1 MKKLMKKKYLEEE
14 VEKLL
19 QKRANE
25 SDQKINL
32 LKEKNTNQIEGL
44 R

>member
-1 MKKLMKKKYLEEE
+1 

-19 QKRANE
+19 QKRVNE

-32 LKEKNTNQIEGL
+32 LKEKNSNEIEGL
-44 R
+44 REDLK

>member
-25 SDQKINL
+25 SDHKINL
-32 LKEKNTNQIEGL
+32 LKERNSN
-44 R
+44 